1 MTLKEKIAN
10 KAPGI
15 ITYGL
20 TPPKQGHPPEK
31 IHEIAGRQTD
41 RVNSLPI
48 DGLALYDIQ
57 DEADRITD
65 ERPFPFLYTIDPYV
79 YSEEYLNRI
88 EIPKIIYRVVGK
100 YTREQMT
107 DWFKSTLTGD
117 HFSVFVGISADNQ
130 NVKLTLPECYAL
142 RQQIN
147 PAMLLGGV
155 IIPERHQLLK
165 DEHLRVKGKM
175 ESGCSF
181 FISQIVYNAG
191 ASKDFLSDYYYYFME
206 NNLELAPVI
215 FTIAPCGSLKT
226 LEFMKWLGVSVPK
239 WLENDLKNSH
249 SILDKSVHLSLDIFR
264 ELLDYCSEKNIPIG
278 CNIESLAIRK
288 DEIEASV
295 YLASEVKKIFEEK
308 GY

>member
-1 MTLKEKIAN
+1 MTLKEKILN
-10 KAPGI
+10 KTPGI

-20 TPPKQGHPPEK
+20 TPPKQGHPAEK
-31 IHEIAGRQTD
+31 VHEIAGRQTA
-41 RVNSLPI
+41 RVNGLPL

-57 DEADRITD
+57 DEADRISD
-65 ERPFPFLYTIDPYV
+65 ERPFPFIHTIDPQV
-79 YSEEYLNRI
+79 YSEEYLSGI
-88 EIPKIIYRVVGK
+88 EVPKIIYRVVGK

-107 DWFKSTLTGD
+107 GWFNSTGKGD
-117 HFSVFVGISADNQ
+117 NFAVFVGISADNQ
-130 NVKLTLPECYAL
+130 NVKLTLPECYEL
-142 RQQIN
+142 RRQLR
-147 PAMLLGGV
+147 PDMLLGGV

-175 ESGCSF
+175 DSGCSF
-181 FISQIVYNAG
+181 FISQIVYNAE
-191 ASKDFLSDYYYYFME
+191 ASKDFLSDYYYFSLE
-206 NNLELAPVI
+206 NELEPAPLI

-239 WLENDLKNSH
+239 WLENDLRKSH

-288 DEIEASV
+288 DEIDASV
-295 YLASEVKKIFEEK
+295 YLANEVKKIFAEK
-308 GY
+308 GF

>member
-1 MTLKEKIAN
+1 MTLKEKILN

-31 IHEIAGRQTD
+31 IHEIADRQTD

-57 DEADRITD
+57 DEADRISE
-65 ERPFPFLYTIDPYV
+65 ERPFPFLHTIDPYV
-79 YSEEYLNRI
+79 YSEDYLNRL

-107 DWFKSTLTGD
+107 WWFNSTLKDD
-117 HFSVFVGISADNQ
+117 HYSVFVGISADNQ
-130 NVKLTLPECYAL
+130 NVKLTLPECYEL
-142 RQQIN
+142 RRQIN

-155 IIPERHQLLK
+155 IIPERHLLLK

-181 FISQIVYNAG
+181 FISQIVYNAE

-206 NNLELAPVI
+206 NNLEPAPVI

-239 WLENDLKNSH
+239 WLENDLKKSH
-249 SILDKSVHLSLDIFR
+249 SILDKSVHLSLNIFR
-264 ELLDYCSEKNIPIG
+264 ELLDFCSGKNIPIG

-295 YLASEVKKIFEEK
+295 YLANEVKKIFEEK
-308 GY
+308 GF